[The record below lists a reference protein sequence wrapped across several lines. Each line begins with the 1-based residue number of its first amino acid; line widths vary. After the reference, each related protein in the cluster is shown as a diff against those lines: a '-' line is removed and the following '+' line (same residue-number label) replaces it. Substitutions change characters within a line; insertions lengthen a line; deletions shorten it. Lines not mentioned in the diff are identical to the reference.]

1 MKWRMRMGLKTLISA
16 AAPMSIVSPLRRD
29 CGHRPN
35 ASQLALS
42 ANSDHSPVALSSSVG
57 VAWLDFHSSTRGF
70 GDGSADVH

>member
-1 MKWRMRMGLKTLISA
+1 MKWRMRMGLKTLINA

-42 ANSDHSPVALSSSVG
+42 ASSSPWSINKI
-57 VAWLDFHSSTRGF
+57 ASPATSSRVEQT
-70 GDGSADVH
+70 

>member
-1 MKWRMRMGLKTLISA
+1 MRMGLKTLISA

-42 ANSDHSPVALSSSVG
+42 ANSSL
-57 VAWLDFHSSTRGF
+57 
-70 GDGSADVH
+70 